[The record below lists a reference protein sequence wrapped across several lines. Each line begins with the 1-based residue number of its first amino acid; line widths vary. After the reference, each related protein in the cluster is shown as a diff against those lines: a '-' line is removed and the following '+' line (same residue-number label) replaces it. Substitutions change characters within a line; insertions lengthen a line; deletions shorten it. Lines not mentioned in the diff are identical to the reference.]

1 MCSSRH
7 RAGRGRVVVRGGG
20 GDRGYGGMR
29 QFAREKRREGGGVT
43 PPRCILYIILER
55 GNIILLDLRGGGAK
69 ISNFSRE
76 KFSCLARWCRG
87 GAVVWEVGAKHI
99 SIRPV
104 SRMPGLAC
112 GIRCTVVD
120 AKKSEEANI

>member
-1 MCSSRH
+1 MH
-7 RAGRGRVVVRGGG
+7 FIYYIGE
-20 GDRGYGGMR
+20 
-29 QFAREKRREGGGVT
+29 REYYTIG
-43 PPRCILYIILER
+43 PS
-55 GNIILLDLRGGGAK
+55 GGGAK